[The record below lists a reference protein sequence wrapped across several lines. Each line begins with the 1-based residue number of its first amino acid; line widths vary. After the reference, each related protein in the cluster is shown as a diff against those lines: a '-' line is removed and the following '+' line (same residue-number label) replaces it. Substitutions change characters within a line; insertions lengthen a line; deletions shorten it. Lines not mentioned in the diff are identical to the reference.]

1 MNTAVVELRVT
12 VIVSMT
18 GGALLLL
25 DSEKVPRKLK
35 LVEEK
40 GGTLID
46 PDTEDEELPNAE
58 ASEDDLAGVD
68 ELERKLLRPKPDELT
83 PVGQVYGGGT
93 YPLGYGGKLETD
105 AASFA
110 A

>member
-58 ASEDDLAGVD
+58 ASED
-68 ELERKLLRPKPDELT
+68 E
-83 PVGQVYGGGT
+83 VYGGGT